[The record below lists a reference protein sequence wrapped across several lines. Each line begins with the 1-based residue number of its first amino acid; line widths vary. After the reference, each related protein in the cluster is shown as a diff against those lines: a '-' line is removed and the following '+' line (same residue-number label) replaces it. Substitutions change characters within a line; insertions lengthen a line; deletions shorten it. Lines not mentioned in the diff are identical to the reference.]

1 MSKMLENISSQVGTY
16 LPGVLTA
23 LAVLI
28 IGWIVAKII
37 AMLVGKALTKTG
49 AGAKISKLV
58 SPGGGINASKIISKA
73 VFYLLMIFVLITF
86 FQVLNLPVVSE
97 PLNAFLD
104 QVFAYAP
111 RVLGALGLGIVAYV
125 LARVLKEVS
134 KGGLQAMDIDGKIAN
149 IGKDASALTSAVG
162 NVVKDDDGIDLSG
175 AVDDFEEGFDIR
187 SSSDATAGSAQLA
200 DSDDSLKLSES
211 IPEAL
216 YWLVFAL
223 FLPGILGALQIP
235 GLLEPIQNMYNKAL
249 EHAPNIIGA
258 GVIFLVGGF
267 VANLVKQIVS
277 NLTASFGVNRAAKKI
292 GLTDSLGSSKP
303 SDLLGMVSF
312 AFVLLPV
319 MAAALDTLKIEAIT
333 KPVSSILE
341 RVTSLIPG
349 FIGAAVVLGIAFFLG
364 RIIAKLVED
373 LLGGFGF
380 DKMPEKLGL
389 NLSNASPN
397 FTPSK
402 IGGKVTL
409 AAIVLLSLMQALPMM
424 GLDSFAGHVN
434 VFSAFAIRALL
445 ALVIAVAGL
454 YLANLAAD
462 NIKASGMENAGM
474 LASVARIAIMV
485 FAGGFALQHVGV
497 SATIINT
504 AFMAL
509 LGGLGVAVAIAF
521 GWGGRDAAKR
531 IVDRHVK

>member
-175 AVDDFEEGFDIR
+175 AVDDFEEGFDR
-187 SSSDATAGSAQLA
+187 HSGSTSDS
-200 DSDDSLKLSES
+200 
-211 IPEAL
+211 
-216 YWLVFAL
+216 WFA
-223 FLPGILGALQIP
+223 
-235 GLLEPIQNMYNKAL
+235 
-249 EHAPNIIGA
+249 
-258 GVIFLVGGF
+258 
-267 VANLVKQIVS
+267 
-277 NLTASFGVNRAAKKI
+277 
-292 GLTDSLGSSKP
+292 
-303 SDLLGMVSF
+303 
-312 AFVLLPV
+312 
-319 MAAALDTLKIEAIT
+319 
-333 KPVSSILE
+333 
-341 RVTSLIPG
+341 
-349 FIGAAVVLGIAFFLG
+349 
-364 RIIAKLVED
+364 
-373 LLGGFGF
+373 
-380 DKMPEKLGL
+380 
-389 NLSNASPN
+389 
-397 FTPSK
+397 
-402 IGGKVTL
+402 
-409 AAIVLLSLMQALPMM
+409 
-424 GLDSFAGHVN
+424 
-434 VFSAFAIRALL
+434 
-445 ALVIAVAGL
+445 
-454 YLANLAAD
+454 
-462 NIKASGMENAGM
+462 
-474 LASVARIAIMV
+474 
-485 FAGGFALQHVGV
+485 
-497 SATIINT
+497 
-504 AFMAL
+504 
-509 LGGLGVAVAIAF
+509 
-521 GWGGRDAAKR
+521 
-531 IVDRHVK
+531 

>member
-16 LPGVLTA
+16 LPGVLSA

-49 AGAKISKLV
+49 AGAKLSKLV

-73 VFYLLMIFVLITF
+73 VFYLLMIFVLVTF

-104 QVFAYAP
+104 QMFAYAP
-111 RVLGALGLGIVAYV
+111 RVLGALGLGVVAYV

-134 KGGLQAMDIDGKIAN
+134 RGGLQAMDIDGKIAN

-162 NVVKDDDGIDLSG
+162 DIVKDDDGIDLSG
-175 AVDDFEEGFDIR
+175 AADDFEDGFDMQ
-187 SSSDATAGSAQLA
+187 SSAPASASLA
-200 DSDDSLKLSES
+200 DGDDSLKLSDS

-292 GLTDSLGSSKP
+292 GLADSLGSSKP

-312 AFVLLPV
+312 ALVLLPV
-319 MAAALDTLKIEAIT
+319 MAAALDTLKIEAIS
-333 KPVSSILE
+333 KPVSGILDQ
-341 RVTSLIPG
+341 VTSLIPG

-364 RIIAKLVED
+364 RIISKLVED

-389 NLSNASPN
+389 NLSNASPD

-409 AAIVLLSLMQALPMM
+409 VAIVLLSLMQALPMM
-424 GLDSFAGHVN
+424 GLESFAGHVN
-434 VFSAFAIRALL
+434 VFSAFAIRALV

-454 YLANLAAD
+454 FLGNLAAD

-474 LASVARIAIMV
+474 LASIARLAVMV
-485 FAGGFALQHVGV
+485 FAGGFALQHLGV